1 MLAARFKQATASSM
15 VIMGSLLHALP
26 QAWLLKFHSIWWLDW
41 WFQEWH
47 TVVYKTVFGEFTKSG
62 SFNSEGYGEKNSSW
76 KLLRVT
82 NFRTFIMLMKV
93 SCAVCFLITCKN
105 SKGRM
110 TVLLECNVSGT
121 DELPSLVT
129 GKSQESHCFKNVRVL
144 PTKYL
149 VIIKEWVTQ
158 TTLTKCLRALDAKMS
173 SENRKIL
180 TFCEPMCC

>member
-15 VIMGSLLHALP
+15 VIIGSLLHSLP
-26 QAWLLKFHSIWWLDW
+26 QAWLLKISEHRMAGLMVSRVAHCCVQNCI
-41 WFQEWH
+41 EGI
-47 TVVYKTVFGEFTKSG
+47 YKVWIPQQWR
-62 SFNSEGYGEKNSSW
+62 YGEKNSSW

-93 SCAVCFLITCKN
+93 GCAVCFLITCKN

-129 GKSQESHCFKNVRVL
+129 GKSQESHCFKNVRML

-158 TTLTKCLRALDAKMS
+158 TTLTKRLRALDAKMS